1 MLSRSQPNGQSQGQ
15 GQGLAM
21 AGMERTFGRSPTF
34 LVNTDQQRSNLDSL
48 VRREQHLAEQYQKNK
63 PLMFNGNAY
72 QKTHPQ
78 KAIAPGHRDA
88 DATVVSPMLLGC
100 ADGVSQIE
108 EFGLDASELPRE
120 LLAACEEQATA
131 LLMPDQA
138 GKISDL
144 YRGPI
149 PLMREAFQ
157 NTESM
162 GSTTVCLPLSLG
174 SRYKHGKITVSSLC
188 RPSAMQLLKCMTYEA
203 PRWAGSLRVPDWRI
217 PLGNLPTPL
226 MPWACPALR
235 DLNVKWSI
243 KRDDMTGLELTG
255 NKTRKLE
262 FLMAEALAGNH
273 DSVVTV
279 GGLQSN
285 HCRATAVAAR
295 MAGLEPH
302 LVLLVKDTVADED
315 PGMEGNLLIGRL
327 MGAKIHLCTASEY
340 YKLGGNLEAADTL
353 NERMAERLRKKGF
366 RPYVIPVGGTT
377 PLGTWGYLQ
386 AVEELREQ
394 GKDFDH
400 VVVAAG
406 SGGTLAGL
414 AVGFHKAKLDLTL
427 HGVNIQ
433 HSPKAYYDLVV
444 KEADAL
450 GCTSEEVD
458 GVLGTLNIHNG
469 AGLGYAVPAAENLA
483 FIAEVAAASGVVL
496 DHVYSGKALYHF
508 CEHARAHPDKF
519 RNSRILFWHTGG
531 IFGLEPQQAA
541 MQGLLPKDSVKRAI
555 RWRWFSL
562 GRGVVHRE
570 IQHEWGG
577 LSVLDN
583 STRIHGKLHPMMAII
598 SIGDCEL
605 MVLRQNMASGRL
617 RYETVF
623 NTEMQRIGGNCQC
636 PLQVCRVDGRID
648 AAFDERMTIEVI
660 ERGSAVHMVSVYEGD
675 LVVIGSDGVFD
686 NLFKDEVA
694 AIVNQLI
701 PRPSTPG
708 EKFRPLDKA
717 FMGEVAR
724 YIVEACHMKTKA
736 DLRTGKYPDTP
747 IGKGGKRDDTCC
759 VVGEVVE
766 WTEMD
771 CMYWEGVQRRRRMK
785 ELVTCGGVLSLGM
798 MCIDEDEEDEEDDD
812 SNWCRS
818 RDGRD
823 FSTVSFVSD
832 EEEERAR
839 GCAVM

>member
-1 MLSRSQPNGQSQGQ
+1 M
-15 GQGLAM
+15 AM

-162 GSTTVCLPLSLG
+162 GSTTVC
-174 SRYKHGKITVSSLC
+174 
-188 RPSAMQLLKCMTYEA
+188 
-203 PRWAGSLRVPDWRI
+203 
-217 PLGNLPTPL
+217 
-226 MPWACPALR
+226 
-235 DLNVKWSI
+235 
-243 KRDDMTGLELTG
+243 
-255 NKTRKLE
+255 
-262 FLMAEALAGNH
+262 
-273 DSVVTV
+273 
-279 GGLQSN
+279 
-285 HCRATAVAAR
+285 
-295 MAGLEPH
+295 
-302 LVLLVKDTVADED
+302 
-315 PGMEGNLLIGRL
+315 
-327 MGAKIHLCTASEY
+327 
-340 YKLGGNLEAADTL
+340 
-353 NERMAERLRKKGF
+353 
-366 RPYVIPVGGTT
+366 
-377 PLGTWGYLQ
+377 
-386 AVEELREQ
+386 
-394 GKDFDH
+394 
-400 VVVAAG
+400 
-406 SGGTLAGL
+406 
-414 AVGFHKAKLDLTL
+414 
-427 HGVNIQ
+427 
-433 HSPKAYYDLVV
+433 
-444 KEADAL
+444 
-450 GCTSEEVD
+450 
-458 GVLGTLNIHNG
+458 
-469 AGLGYAVPAAENLA
+469 
-483 FIAEVAAASGVVL
+483 
-496 DHVYSGKALYHF
+496 
-508 CEHARAHPDKF
+508 
-519 RNSRILFWHTGG
+519 
-531 IFGLEPQQAA
+531 
-541 MQGLLPKDSVKRAI
+541 
-555 RWRWFSL
+555 
-562 GRGVVHRE
+562 
-570 IQHEWGG
+570 

-839 GCAVM
+839 GCAADDTVAWQAARLEKPWP